1 MATATQLSKG
11 TVLNSWK
18 EIAQYLGRGV
28 RTVQRYEND
37 LDLPVRRP
45 RGKSRS
51 AVIAIPDELDA
62 WIRTAPRTAPH
73 KEASSVS
80 VHSVDVDLPKISQ
93 VIQQGKEL
101 RTRTTQLRAD
111 HARVLEV
118 LVKTVEAISQANV
131 GLLSVSE

>member
-1 MATATQLSKG
+1 MATATQVGKG

-51 AVIAIPDELDA
+51 AVIAIPEELDA
-62 WIRTAPRTAPH
+62 WVRRAPRTAPGT
-73 KEASSVS
+73 EAASGSVPT
-80 VHSVDVDLPKISQ
+80 VDINLPRIST
-93 VIQQGKEL
+93 VIQQSKGL
-101 RTRTTQLRAD
+101 RTRTMPLRAD

-118 LVKTVEAISQANV
+118 LVKTVTAISQAHM
-131 GLLSVSE
+131 GQR